1 MPVALKPEIF
11 TRHLSEIEK
20 AASNLW
26 RVNGCDKFN
35 PDKALNRCHIAC
47 IMSEVGEGEKL
58 SSPNCWN
65 RVTCV
70 HIIKNKNV
78 KLFVRDCPVLR
89 FVRVKFFFFLVSAR
103 WSLSFV
109 QIFSSKWTPENSC
122 SLSWDENKTRKDLNS
137 AITFALPVKLLN
149 FKSFWFR
156 RQRNIVFT
164 AKINILKWKMHF
176 QNWIKICL
184 FLKQFIYFSLA
195 QQNL

>member
-89 FVRVKFFFFLVSAR
+89 FVRVKFFFFWYQHDDPSHLYRYFHRNEHQKTLVHLAEMKIKLAR
-103 WSLSFV
+103 
-109 QIFSSKWTPENSC
+109 I
-122 SLSWDENKTRKDLNS
+122 
-137 AITFALPVKLLN
+137 
-149 FKSFWFR
+149 
-156 RQRNIVFT
+156 
-164 AKINILKWKMHF
+164 
-176 QNWIKICL
+176 
-184 FLKQFIYFSLA
+184 
-195 QQNL
+195 